1 MADVMRDIRETLR
14 KKINSGEYESIDSD
28 EEYFYAVG
36 QLLRYYISLNK
47 TTKKNHS
54 LLNPFLNLKSN
65 KILKDRLALF
75 FKKYNYTI
83 PEKSLRFNNIYKL
96 IISYQPQTEINQDYI
111 IAGYISNSLIY
122 EKKEDK

>member
-1 MADVMRDIRETLR
+1 MRDIRETLR
-14 KKINSGEYESIDSD
+14 KINSGEYESIDSD

-47 TTKKNHS
+47 TTKNHS

-75 FKKYNYTI
+75 FKNITI
-83 PEKSLRFNNIYKL
+83 QYPKNL
-96 IISYQPQTEINQDYI
+96 
-111 IAGYISNSLIY
+111 
-122 EKKEDK
+122 